1 MRRWLILVLLLT
13 LSWNGGRVKAQSVL
27 DLEPFQESIQAQL
40 EALNLADLLDYVH
53 LLEGELQDYL
63 PSLNFRELISRQEQ
77 RYSPQDLFSLLI
89 RNLLRELYLSLHL
102 LRQLIVIGILA
113 ALLQRLSASFGIKT
127 VVDLAFSA
135 CFLVL
140 VLIALQSYQVVVALA
155 SQTVDRMVSFMYALL
170 PTLSTLLI
178 AVGGLTSS
186 AIFHPLLWG
195 MVGAIAGLVQYLLFP
210 LILFSTAFSLVA
222 HFSAELSL
230 SKLGGLLR
238 QGVITLLGTFF
249 IVFSGF
255 MVVKGAI
262 APVAD
267 GISLRAA
274 KFFTKTLIPIAG
286 GMFADSLEV
295 VVGGSVLI
303 KNGVGVFGLA
313 MVVFLVATP
322 LLKVWAMVLV
332 YKLVGALLE
341 PICDPRLVQALGTM
355 ESALILV
362 LISLGTVAL
371 MFLVAISILV
381 GVGNLT
387 VFMR

>member
-1 MRRWLILVLLLT
+1 
-13 LSWNGGRVKAQSVL
+13 
-27 DLEPFQESIQAQL
+27 
-40 EALNLADLLDYVH
+40 
-53 LLEGELQDYL
+53 
-63 PSLNFRELISRQEQ
+63 
-77 RYSPQDLFSLLI
+77 
-89 RNLLRELYLSLHL
+89 
-102 LRQLIVIGILA
+102 
-113 ALLQRLSASFGIKT
+113 
-127 VVDLAFSA
+127 
-135 CFLVL
+135 
-140 VLIALQSYQVVVALA
+140 
-155 SQTVDRMVSFMYALL
+155 
-170 PTLSTLLI
+170 
-178 AVGGLTSS
+178 
-186 AIFHPLLWG
+186 
-195 MVGAIAGLVQYLLFP
+195 
-210 LILFSTAFSLVA
+210 
-222 HFSAELSL
+222 
-230 SKLGGLLR
+230 
-238 QGVITLLGTFF
+238 
-249 IVFSGF
+249 
-255 MVVKGAI
+255 
-262 APVAD
+262 
-267 GISLRAA
+267 SLRAA